1 MNSTSNTSSNSPES
15 WSTVTASEVKVGDVV
30 RTPSGDVVTV
40 SRIETSFLGRP
51 NMLAF
56 IEDTPERWYKR
67 PVMIDAEVEVRS
79 TTTS

>member
-1 MNSTSNTSSNSPES
+1 MSSTSDTSSNSPES

>member
-1 MNSTSNTSSNSPES
+1 VS
-15 WSTVTASEVKVGDVV
+15 VGDVV
-30 RTPSGDVVTV
+30 RTSTGDVVVV

-67 PVMIDAEVEVRS
+67 PLTVDAEVEVRA
-79 TTTS
+79 